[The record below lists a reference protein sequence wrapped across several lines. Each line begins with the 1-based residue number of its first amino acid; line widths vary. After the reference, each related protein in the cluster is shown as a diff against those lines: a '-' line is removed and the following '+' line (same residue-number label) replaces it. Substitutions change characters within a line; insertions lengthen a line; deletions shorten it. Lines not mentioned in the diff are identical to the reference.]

1 MKIFQMVSMTR
12 CLPRLGSEERYDD
25 SLRIIKK
32 INRLYDVSAV
42 TVPAYAQ
49 TTINARSYFEA
60 EAEKER
66 LEKRERE
73 RYCCFEVEV
82 GDLYVRK
89 H

>member
-1 MKIFQMVSMTR
+1 MSFAFTI
-12 CLPRLGSEERYDD
+12 GEEEYDRD
-25 SLRIIKK
+25 SRTRIIKK

-42 TVPAYAQ
+42 TYAQ

-73 RYCCFEVEV
+73 RDIEM
-82 GDLYVRK
+82 LILK
-89 H
+89 LKL